1 MLQSDYHVVL
11 PVLDGHA
18 DSDRPFTS
26 IENNAAGIIDFIDGY
41 CQGKVMMICGLSL
54 GAQVLLEVLSQRK
67 DICRYAIAESAA
79 VIPSKLTNALI
90 APAFGWSYGLIRNK
104 RFARLQFKSLHMDE
118 NLFEDYY
125 RDTCKIGKTDLTAFL
140 KASTSYSLKES
151 IRYTTASVYALA
163 GERENKTVLKS
174 VRVLREHV
182 PQCKEYIIPGLYHG
196 EYSLNHP
203 EEYVDFIRN
212 ISAG

>member
-1 MLQSDYHVVL
+1 
-11 PVLDGHA
+11 
-18 DSDRPFTS
+18 
-26 IENNAAGIIDFIDGY
+26 
-41 CQGKVMMICGLSL
+41 
-54 GAQVLLEVLSQRK
+54 
-67 DICRYAIAESAA
+67 
-79 VIPSKLTNALI
+79 IPSKLTNALI